1 MHHISQ
7 NDLKKMMLLSYEKI
21 EKEKEAINKINVFP
35 VPDQD
40 TGNNMVKTLAGIK
53 KEIQDKNFE
62 SISAVSEAILDGA
75 LTAAQGNAGVIYTG
89 FLAGFLPELTGEV
102 NVGKLTIAF
111 EKGAERAKESIQD
124 PKQGTIL
131 DVIDAAALTFK
142 EHVDKEKNIINVFQS
157 AVKNADKALIE
168 TREKMEILK
177 KANVVDAGGMA
188 FLIIL
193 ESFLEALKGKIEKIE
208 KQEKRSEKIKRF
220 IQIISN
226 RYEVVALIANPIL
239 DTEKIKEKL
248 KSLGDSIDIVQVK
261 NKMKIHI
268 HSDYPDEV
276 KAVLRKA
283 GEIKNIRVEDVAKE
297 VVGEESVKVVSVGI
311 VCESSSMLLPKI
323 IERYQI
329 ELIDCE
335 KNLSEKKAF
344 KQTILEKLK
353 TGKKLKL
360 KSSNL
365 NYKTYLDVFEKQ
377 LAKFNH
383 VICITSSSKLYDHY
397 DLAKKARGLSS
408 QPKRIFVFDSLN
420 IGPGQ
425 SLVTL
430 KTIELIQEQRKT
442 EEILKE
448 LKKFV
453 LKVNSCIIPERL
465 KSKYEKIQLNPI
477 LEIKNGI
484 ISKTGVVLAQSSAE
498 ALTKIILKRSKKAKR
513 IRLVMGY
520 AEDIEVVKS
529 AKKNIKSKIETDVS
543 FINVNPPSVV
553 NIIGSKNIIVGWV
566 KL

>member
-1 MHHISQ
+1 MQYISQ
-7 NDLKKMMLLSYEKI
+7 NDLKKMMLLSYERI

-53 KEIQDKNFE
+53 KEIQDKDFE
-62 SISAVSEAILDGA
+62 SISTISEAILDGA

-89 FLAGFLPELTGEV
+89 FLAGFLPELTDTV
-102 NVGKLTIAF
+102 NVEKLTIAF
-111 EKGAERAKESIQD
+111 EKGAERAKQSIQD

-131 DVIDAAALTFK
+131 DVIDATALTFK
-142 EHVDKEKNIINVFQS
+142 EQVDKEKNIINVFQN
-157 AVKNADKALIE
+157 AVRNADKALIE

-226 RYEVVALIANPIL
+226 RYELVALIANPVL

-248 KSLGDSIDIVQVK
+248 RNLGNSIDVVQVK

-276 KAVLRKA
+276 KSVLRKS
-283 GEIKNIRVEDVAKE
+283 GEIKSIRVEDVSKE
-297 VVGEESVKVVSVGI
+297 VVGEDSVKSVSVGI
-311 VCESSSMLLPKI
+311 ACESTAMLLPKI

-335 KNLSEKKAF
+335 KNPAKEETS
-344 KQTILEKLK
+344 KQTIFQRLK
-353 TGKKLKL
+353 TGEKIKI
-360 KSSNL
+360 KSSGL

-377 LAKFNH
+377 LEIFNN

-397 DLAKKARGLSS
+397 DLAKKAQGLSS
-408 QPKRIFVFDSLN
+408 KPKKIFVFDSLN

-430 KTIELIQEQRKT
+430 KAVELIQEQHET

-453 LKVNSCIIPERL
+453 LKVNSCIIPEKL
-465 KSKYEKIQLNPI
+465 KNESRRIQLNPV
-477 LEIKNGI
+477 LEVKNGI
-484 ISKTGVVLAQSSAE
+484 ISKTGVVLAQNSVE
-498 ALTKIILKRSKKAKR
+498 ALTKIILKRSRKFKK
-513 IRLVMGY
+513 IRLVIGY
-520 AEDIEVVKS
+520 AENIEVVKS
-529 AKKNIKSKIETDVS
+529 VKENMKSKIETEVS
-543 FINVNPPSVV
+543 FINVNPPSVINV
-553 NIIGSKNIIVGWV
+553 IGSQNLIASWV